1 MSLRTEYRPFHEPW
15 HAQIFALTVHLNEQ
29 GHFDWKDW
37 SKAFSG
43 ALSSKGSK
51 ELIIND
57 DDYYLIWLR
66 TLEEFLGETIK
77 IQSDEIIQYFQD
89 WRAAFLN
96 TPHGQPVKLENL
108 SAD

>member
-1 MSLRTEYRPFHEPW
+1 MPVKSEYRPFNEPW

-37 SKAFSG
+37 SKVFSD

-51 ELIIND
+51 DLIIND
-57 DDYYLIWLR
+57 DDYYSIWLR
-66 TLEEFLGETIK
+66 TLEEFLGETKK

-89 WRAAFLN
+89 WRAAYLN
-96 TPHGQPVKLENL
+96 TPHGQPVKLEIL

>member
-1 MSLRTEYRPFHEPW
+1 MISKAKYRPFHKPW

-37 SKAFSG
+37 SKVFSD

-51 ELIIND
+51 DLIIND
-57 DDYYLIWLR
+57 DGYYLIWLR
-66 TLEEFLGETIK
+66 ALEKFLLEAEK
-77 IQSDEIIQYFQD
+77 IQPEDIIQYFQD

-96 TPHGQPVKLENL
+96 TPHGQPVNL

>member
-1 MSLRTEYRPFHEPW
+1 MISKAKYRPFHKPW

-37 SKAFSG
+37 SKVFG
-43 ALSSKGSK
+43 DALSSKGSK
-51 ELIIND
+51 DLIIND
-57 DDYYLIWLR
+57 DDYYSIWLR
-66 TLEEFLGETIK
+66 TLEEFLGETKK

-96 TPHGQPVKLENL
+96 TPHGQPVKLKNL

>member
-1 MSLRTEYRPFHEPW
+1 M
-15 HAQIFALTVHLNEQ
+15 I
-29 GHFDWKDW
+29 K
-37 SKAFSG
+37 FSG
-43 ALSSKGSK
+43 DISTPCDLTIFISWIKCQGSK

-66 TLEEFLGETIK
+66 TLEEFLGETVK

>member
-1 MSLRTEYRPFHEPW
+1 MTLRAEYRPFNEPW

-29 GHFDWKDW
+29 GHFDWKAW
-37 SKAFSG
+37 SKVFSD

-51 ELIIND
+51 DLIIND
-57 DDYYLIWLR
+57 DDYYSIWLR
-66 TLEEFLGETIK
+66 TLEEFLGETKK
-77 IQSDEIIQYFQD
+77 IQSHEIIQYFQD
-89 WRAAFLN
+89 WRAAYLN

>member
-1 MSLRTEYRPFHEPW
+1 MVENIRR
-15 HAQIFALTVHLNEQ
+15 V
-29 GHFDWKDW
+29 
-37 SKAFSG
+37 
-43 ALSSKGSK
+43 
-51 ELIIND
+51 
-57 DDYYLIWLR
+57 
-66 TLEEFLGETIK
+66 LGETVK

>member
-1 MSLRTEYRPFHEPW
+1 MSLTAEYRPFHKPW

-29 GHFDWKDW
+29 GHFEWKDW
-37 SKAFSG
+37 SKTFSA

-57 DDYYLIWLR
+57 DDYYLIWLK
-66 TLEEFLGETIK
+66 TLEEFLGETVK
-77 IQSDEIIQYFQD
+77 LQSDEIIQYFQD